1 MSRQRS
7 ALLACSLSFVMLAC
21 TACGQA
27 PPGTNGS
34 PTTAS
39 SDKYA
44 FTVAVTL
51 SDAARK
57 QFDKSG
63 ESLVIGAAYFATPAA
78 NAPKGVVNEIGT
90 IDLGRKEKELASSGE
105 VTFDGSA
112 LKRDRLT
119 YVKGLP
125 QVNINVWSGRKS
137 SPDNLLD
144 CDMFQDAITVAA
156 RKNPITLHCRLIDE
170 PDSEKSDPAA

>member
-7 ALLACSLSFVMLAC
+7 VLLACSLSFAMLAC

-27 PPGTNGS
+27 PPGTADS
-34 PTTAS
+34 PATAAA
-39 SDKYA
+39 DQYA

-51 SDAARK
+51 SDKARK

-63 ESLVIGAAYFATPAA
+63 ESLVVGAAYFAAPAA
-78 NAPKGVVNEIGT
+78 NAPKDIVNEIGT
-90 IDLGRKEKELASSGE
+90 IDLGRKEKELAGSGE

-119 YVKGLP
+119 YVEGLP

-144 CDMFQDAITVAA
+144 CDMFQDAIAVAA
-156 RKNPITLHCRLIDE
+156 RKNPITLHCRLIGE
-170 PDSEKSDPAA
+170 PDATPPRP